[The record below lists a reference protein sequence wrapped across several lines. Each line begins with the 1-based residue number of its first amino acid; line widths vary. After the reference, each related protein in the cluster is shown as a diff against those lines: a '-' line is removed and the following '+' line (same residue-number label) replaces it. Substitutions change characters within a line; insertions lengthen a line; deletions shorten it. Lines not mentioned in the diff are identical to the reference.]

1 MSLINDYDSS
11 LETTEISDNLL
22 DNLSDS
28 CDSSEE
34 TSDNLLDSS
43 EIMNEIDINEEYIVE
58 NNLEDNEYQ
67 NMLEIFQEIRNK
79 VKTSNIILPQL
90 CVFGDQSCGKSS
102 LLESLTKIKF
112 PVNS

>member
-43 EIMNEIDINEEYIVE
+43 EISLYRIMNEIDINEEYIVE

-67 NMLEIFQEIRNK
+67 NLLEIFQEIRNK
-79 VKTSNIILPQL
+79 VIEMCNKYPIY
-90 CVFGDQSCGKSS
+90 K
-102 LLESLTKIKF
+102 KAY
-112 PVNS
+112 

>member
-1 MSLINDYDSS
+1 MV
-11 LETTEISDNLL
+11 E
-22 DNLSDS
+22 
-28 CDSSEE
+28 
-34 TSDNLLDSS
+34 
-43 EIMNEIDINEEYIVE
+43 NESYEEYIVE

-79 VKTSNIILPQL
+79 VKNSNINLPQL
-90 CVFGDQSCGKSS
+90 CVIGDQSCGKSS